1 MATYTPFQAGDYQ
14 RRQNQIEY
22 QYSNDAATNAY
33 GRFLGQQRGTRN
45 LGDMSRTFQ
54 RAYPTQKAQFGR
66 RGLAG
71 AGINSGVQR
80 QAMQNYVG
88 DYARQYQRGQQDM
101 TQEAQQY
108 DLQQQQS
115 DAFRQQSLMEL
126 EMEKAR
132 QIAEDAASLQALRS
146 MYGGLG

>member
-1 MATYTPFQAGDYQ
+1 MATYTPYNAGDYQ

-22 QYSNDAATNAY
+22 EYSNDAATNAY
-33 GRFLGQQRGTRN
+33 GRFLGQQH
-45 LGDMSRTFQ
+45 
-54 RAYPTQKAQFGR
+54 
-66 RGLAG
+66 
-71 AGINSGVQR
+71 
-80 QAMQNYVG
+80 
-88 DYARQYQRGQQDM
+88 M

-108 DLQQQQS
+108 DLKQQQS